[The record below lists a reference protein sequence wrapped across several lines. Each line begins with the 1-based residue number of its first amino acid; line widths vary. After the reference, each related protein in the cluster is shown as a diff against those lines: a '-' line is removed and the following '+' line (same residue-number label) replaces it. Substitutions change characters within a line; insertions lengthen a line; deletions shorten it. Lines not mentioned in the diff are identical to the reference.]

1 MNPPSS
7 LGTTSQPHE
16 PQLKPTYIVG
26 VGGLAQPS
34 LEALELGI
42 RCIPQRLERQRRQ
55 VPAHAVHR
63 AQRLWDNRKATAVAA
78 SPKASCDPPAYCT
91 CPPSLPF
98 ICRQGMLPIHLPGLA
113 R

>member
-7 LGTTSQPHE
+7 LPLIQPYQ

-26 VGGLAQPS
+26 VSGLAQPA

-55 VPAHAVHR
+55 VAAHAVHR
-63 AQRLWDNRKATAVAA
+63 AQRLWR
-78 SPKASCDPPAYCT
+78 
-91 CPPSLPF
+91 
-98 ICRQGMLPIHLPGLA
+98 
-113 R
+113 